1 LRSRVW
7 GEAEKGVLRGARL
20 RRRKRRGSTCVVRT
34 HARLRRCVLTLAAC
48 LCNFWLLAFMRC
60 LPKAPHKPPSD
71 VAAPVDKFDFKPL
84 RSHGGDGGGGDIQSA
99 GEGDATKKP
108 VRSRPHVVQVQARRH
123 VQASWSCADRI
134 AVRVCAQRQRETDRD
149 RQRQRQNERLFACSR
164 CRCRAHSP
172 RSSGKKKLAQPRPR
186 NIERGRESRTSGG
199 HLPR

>member
-1 LRSRVW
+1 MRSRVW

-149 RQRQRQNERLFACSR
+149 RMKGCL
-164 CRCRAHSP
+164 RARVVVAGHILLAAA
-172 RSSGKKKLAQPRPR
+172 GKR
-186 NIERGRESRTSGG
+186 NSHNRDHET
-199 HLPR
+199 